1 LSQSSFGIKQ
11 QEESMPSRESV
22 FDQTY
27 EKYLAQLQDLPLAS
41 IAPKIGAEYADKRL
55 RISLFDR
62 VFEVSSAGITGQDGK
77 RPSYDVCVI
86 LSKYLLL
93 FTESAVRCGDWVS
106 FRDFKDS
113 RPLHNYFTN
122 EVERVIANHFSGRMD
137 ALQLACKSING
148 YQPDLPVAYDL
159 AMQFDA
165 LPKHSVILLVNDA
178 DAEFPAQCT
187 VLFPAHFDACLD
199 SECIAMV
206 GFQLYSRLKQVAV
219 R

>member
-1 LSQSSFGIKQ
+1 
-11 QEESMPSRESV
+11 MPSTESV

-27 EKYLAQLQDLPLAS
+27 EKYLVQLQDLPLAA

-55 RISLFDR
+55 WIPLFDR
-62 VFEVSSAGITGQDGK
+62 VFEISPSGITGQDGK

-93 FTESAVRCGDWVS
+93 FTKSAVRGGDWVS

-113 RPLHNYFTN
+113 RPLHNYFAN
-122 EVERVIANHFSGRMD
+122 EVERAIASHFSGNID
-137 ALQLACKSING
+137 ALKMACKGING
-148 YQPDLPVAYDL
+148 YLPDLPVAYDL

-165 LPKHSVILLVNDA
+165 LPNHSVILLVNDA
-178 DAEFPAQCT
+178 DTEFPAQCT
-187 VLFPAHFDACLD
+187 VLFPAHFDGCLD
-199 SECIAMV
+199 AECIAMV
-206 GFQLYSRLKQVAV
+206 GFQLFSRLKHVAV

>member
-1 LSQSSFGIKQ
+1 
-11 QEESMPSRESV
+11 MPNTENI
-22 FDQTY
+22 FDLTY
-27 EKYLAQLQDLPLAS
+27 EKYLVQLQELSLAA
-41 IAPKIGAEYADKRL
+41 IAPKIGADYADNRL
-55 RISLFDR
+55 RIPLFDR
-62 VFEVSSAGITGQDGK
+62 VFEVSSTGIAGQDGR

-93 FTESAVRCGDWVS
+93 FTEPPKGGGNWVS

-113 RPLHNYFTN
+113 RPLHNYFAN
-122 EVERVIANHFSGRMD
+122 DVERAIATHFSGRIN
-137 ALQLACKSING
+137 ALKAACESLNG

-159 AMQFDA
+159 AMQFDV

-178 DAEFPAQCT
+178 DDEFPAQCT

-199 SECIAMV
+199 AECIAMV
-206 GFQLYSRLKQVAV
+206 GAQLFGRLKQVAHSHDHYSYNQ

>member
-1 LSQSSFGIKQ
+1 
-11 QEESMPSRESV
+11 MPSTESV

-27 EKYLAQLQDLPLAS
+27 GKYLVQLQDLPLAS
-41 IAPKIGAEYADKRL
+41 IAPKIGAEYADERL
-55 RISLFDR
+55 RIPLFDR
-62 VFEVSSAGITGQDGK
+62 VFEVSSAGITGQDGR

-93 FTESAVRCGDWVS
+93 FSESQEYGGSWVS

-113 RPLHNYFTN
+113 RPLHNYFAN
-122 EVERVIANHFSGRMD
+122 EVERAIANHFSGRIN
-137 ALQLACKSING
+137 ALKTACESING

-178 DAEFPAQCT
+178 DDEFPAQCT
-187 VLFPAHFDACLD
+187 VLFPAHFDTCLD
-199 SECIAMV
+199 AECIAMV
-206 GFQLYSRLKQVAV
+206 GFHLVGRLKQVAV

>member
-1 LSQSSFGIKQ
+1 
-11 QEESMPSRESV
+11 MPSPESI
-22 FDQTY
+22 FNQTY
-27 EKYLAQLQDLPLAS
+27 EKYLAQLRELPLAS
-41 IAPKIGAEYADKRL
+41 IAPKIGADYIDKRL
-55 RISLFDR
+55 RIPLFDR
-62 VFEVSSAGITGQDGK
+62 VFEVSSAGITGQDGR
-77 RPSYDVCVI
+77 RPSYDVCVL

-93 FTESAVRCGDWVS
+93 FTELPECGGKWAT

-113 RPLHNYFTN
+113 RPLHNYFAN
-122 EVERVIANHFSGRMD
+122 EVERAMATQFSGRID
-137 ALQLACKSING
+137 ALKMACESIKG
-148 YQPDLPVAYDL
+148 YPPDLQVSYDL

-199 SECIAMV
+199 AECIAIV
-206 GFQLYSRLKQVAV
+206 GSHLFSRLKQFAV

>member
-1 LSQSSFGIKQ
+1 
-11 QEESMPSRESV
+11 MPVKESV

-27 EKYLAQLQDLPLAS
+27 EKYLSQLRELSLAT
-41 IAPKIGAEYADKRL
+41 IAPKIGADYADKRL
-55 RISLFDR
+55 RIALFDR
-62 VFEVSSAGITGQDGK
+62 VFEVSSTGITGQDGR
-77 RPSYDVCVI
+77 RPSFDVCVI

-93 FTESAVRCGDWVS
+93 FTEPPERDENWVS

-113 RPLHNYFTN
+113 RPLHNYFAN
-122 EVERVIANHFSGRMD
+122 DVERAIAIHFSGRID
-137 ALQLACKSING
+137 VLKTVCESLNG

-187 VLFPAHFDACLD
+187 VLFPGHFDACLD
-199 SECIAMV
+199 AECIAMV
-206 GFQLYSRLKQVAV
+206 GAQLFSRLKQFAA

>member
-1 LSQSSFGIKQ
+1 
-11 QEESMPSRESV
+11 MPNTENI
-22 FDQTY
+22 FDLTY
-27 EKYLAQLQDLPLAS
+27 EKYLVQLQELSLAS
-41 IAPKIGAEYADKRL
+41 IAPKIGGEYVDKRL
-55 RISLFDR
+55 RIPLFDR
-62 VFEVSSAGITGQDGK
+62 VFAVSSTGITGQDGR

-93 FTESAVRCGDWVS
+93 FTEPQEHGVNWVS

-113 RPLHNYFTN
+113 RPLHNYFAN
-122 EVERVIANHFSGRMD
+122 EVERAIASHFSGRID
-137 ALQLACKSING
+137 ALKAACESIGG

-159 AMQFDA
+159 AMQFDV

-178 DAEFPAQCT
+178 DDEFPAQCT

-199 SECIAMV
+199 AECIAMV
-206 GFQLYSRLKQVAV
+206 GAQLFGRLKQVAA

>member
-1 LSQSSFGIKQ
+1 
-11 QEESMPSRESV
+11 MPTTESV
-22 FDQTY
+22 FNQTY
-27 EKYLAQLQDLPLAS
+27 EKYLGQLRELSLAS
-41 IAPKIGAEYADKRL
+41 IAPKIGAEYSDKRL
-55 RISLFDR
+55 RIPLFDR
-62 VFEVSSAGITGQDGK
+62 VFEVSSAGITGQDGR

-93 FTESAVRCGDWVS
+93 FTEPPERGGNWVS

-113 RPLHNYFTN
+113 RPLHNYFAN
-122 EVERVIANHFSGRMD
+122 EVERAIATHFSGRID
-137 ALQLACKSING
+137 ALKMACQGISG
-148 YQPDLPVAYDL
+148 YQPELQVSYDL

-199 SECIAMV
+199 PECIAMV
-206 GFQLYSRLKQVAV
+206 GFQLCSRLKLA
-219 R
+219 